1 MADRPTESS
10 MLNERAHEQPVAPAL
25 DDGEIEE
32 LVGDQEYATAFGED
46 LERTLDVDSWATGLD
61 WEGAV
66 ARLKIEIRSAVAREE
81 ELRRLIRSEL
91 LPRIG
96 NVCVPV
102 LVAFVGEPSRIDQDS
117 GFRKGCGRRAIK
129 AGYLA
134 NVDYSFHPVAGV
146 RLAVVGECS

>member
-1 MADRPTESS
+1 

-96 NVCVPV
+96 NVPG
-102 LVAFVGEPSRIDQDS
+102 APPE
-117 GFRKGCGRRAIK
+117 
-129 AGYLA
+129 
-134 NVDYSFHPVAGV
+134 AGV
-146 RLAVVGECS
+146 Y